1 MGCIVRAAS
10 CVAAAFADAYNR
22 DAGDGMCQ
30 LTVHPGGVHAGMML
44 DQRKPTGPVLAGA
57 REAFD
62 GCVDAFLTVAA
73 PAASVA
79 AA

>member
-1 MGCIVRAAS
+1 MIEDFMHKTRFRFTA
-10 CVAAAFADAYNR
+10 
-22 DAGDGMCQ
+22 
-30 LTVHPGGVHAGMML
+30 ML